1 MVTGSIFV
9 DLVIILVMFFFAGY
23 FVACEFALVQSRPTA
38 LQEELDDE
46 NTSAKRKHKIKL
58 EMKMVTNLNEYL
70 STTQVGVSLAGI
82 ILGWIGESFA
92 VEIFVD
98 LFGASGIGLSSAAA
112 HGFGVVIGVLIL
124 TYLEVVFTE
133 ILPKNL
139 SIDMPLKVLA
149 VVSGPLHYFHIMF
162 YPFVWLLN
170 VSAAG
175 VVKMLGLPVANE
187 NDEALSQSEI
197 LSVSKAAVKNGDL
210 EKDDYLYMRRVFELN
225 DKTARDVMIDR
236 TRLKTID
243 IDTTDE
249 EAIETY
255 LNTKFSRL
263 PVVKDN
269 DKDDILGYVYIY
281 DLIQQAQINKE
292 KPIKS
297 LIRKISTTS
306 ETTPIAMVLQQ
317 MISNHQPI
325 VVVIDE
331 YGGTSGI
338 VTDKDIY
345 EELFGTVRDE
355 IDTVNHAAIFRQPNG
370 TYKIG
375 GKMNTYDFEKL
386 FDTDIK
392 AFDGSDIVTLSGF
405 IIENNSHIKVG
416 DVVKLGDFEFK
427 VLAYENSFI
436 DWFGVKKIEPETDDD
451 QDESD
456 K

>member
-58 EMKMVTNLNEYL
+58 EMKMVMNLNEYL

-149 VVSGPLHYFHIMF
+149 VVSGPLHYFHVMF

-225 DKTARDVMIDR
+225 DKTARDVMI
-236 TRLKTID
+236 
-243 IDTTDE
+243 E
-249 EAIETY
+249 
-255 LNTKFSRL
+255 
-263 PVVKDN
+263 PV
-269 DKDDILGYVYIY
+269 
-281 DLIQQAQINKE
+281 
-292 KPIKS
+292 
-297 LIRKISTTS
+297 
-306 ETTPIAMVLQQ
+306 
-317 MISNHQPI
+317 
-325 VVVIDE
+325 
-331 YGGTSGI
+331 
-338 VTDKDIY
+338 
-345 EELFGTVRDE
+345 
-355 IDTVNHAAIFRQPNG
+355 
-370 TYKIG
+370 
-375 GKMNTYDFEKL
+375 
-386 FDTDIK
+386 
-392 AFDGSDIVTLSGF
+392 
-405 IIENNSHIKVG
+405 
-416 DVVKLGDFEFK
+416 
-427 VLAYENSFI
+427 
-436 DWFGVKKIEPETDDD
+436 
-451 QDESD
+451 
-456 K
+456 